1 MENRPKII
9 VTGGAGF
16 IGSHTVVELIEA
28 GYMPVIIDD
37 FSNSQ
42 EWIIDCLCILAE
54 SAIMYYNV
62 DCKNY
67 ETMHEIFMGLGDI
80 EGIIH
85 FAAFK
90 SVGESVSS
98 PLKYYNN
105 NIGSLTTI
113 LQLVEDFSIPK
124 LVFSSSCTVYGQAD
138 QLPVTELTPIKK
150 AESPYGYTKQV
161 GEQLINDTLK
171 DGAVILRYFNPIGA
185 HPSGLIGELPNGKPE
200 NLVPYI
206 TQTAAGIRDE
216 LQVFGNDYNTLDG
229 TCLRDY
235 IHVVDLA
242 RAHVKALQYLDD
254 NCATNTFNVGTG
266 KGNSVLEM
274 INTFEAVNQVKLN
287 YKIVPRREGDIEQI
301 YADTTKA
308 NTVLKW
314 KAQYGI
320 KEALRDA
327 WNWELKIQ
335 EMKLSA

>member
-1 MENRPKII
+1 METRPKII

-16 IGSHTVVELIEA
+16 IGSHTVVELINA

-37 FSNSQ
+37 FSNSK
-42 EWIIDCLCILAE
+42 EWIIDRLCILTQ
-54 SAIMYYNV
+54 SAIMYYKV

-67 ETMHEIFMGLGDI
+67 ETMHEIFTGLGDI

-85 FAAFK
+85 FAAYK
-90 SVGESVSS
+90 SVGESVGS
-98 PLKYYNN
+98 PLKYYQNN
-105 NIGSLTTI
+105 VGSLTTI
-113 LQLVEDFSIPK
+113 LQLIDKFNIPK

-161 GEQLINDTLK
+161 GEQLINDVK
-171 DGAVILRYFNPIGA
+171 KEGAVILRYFNPIGA
-185 HPSGLIGELPNGKPE
+185 HSSGLIGELPNGKPE

-206 TQTAAGIRDE
+206 TQTAIGIRE
-216 LQVFGNDYNTLDG
+216 QLQVFGNDYNTQDG

-242 RAHVKALQYLDD
+242 RAHVKALQYLDE
-254 NCATNTFNVGTG
+254 NSTTETFNVGTG

-274 INTFEAVNQVKLN
+274 IETFEKVNQIKLN
-287 YKIVPRREGDIEQI
+287 YKIVPRRIGDIEQI

-308 NTVLKW
+308 NEVLKW
-314 KAQYGI
+314 KAKYGI
-320 KEALRDA
+320 KEALKDA
-327 WNWELKIQ
+327 WKWELNIR
-335 EMKLSA
+335 EMKFSA

>member
-1 MENRPKII
+1 METKPQII

-42 EWIIDCLCILAE
+42 EWIIDRLCTLTR
-54 SAIMYYNV
+54 STIMYYNV

-67 ETMHEIFMGLGDI
+67 ETMHEIFMGLGHVT
-80 EGIIH
+80 GIIH

-90 SVGESVSS
+90 SVGESVDL

-105 NIGSLTTI
+105 NIGSLATI
-113 LQLVEDFSIPK
+113 LQLVEDFNIPK
-124 LVFSSSCTVYGQAD
+124 LVFSSSCTVYGQAN
-138 QLPVTELTPIKK
+138 QLPVTELTPIKA

-161 GEQLINDTLK
+161 GEQMINDTLK
-171 DGAVILRYFNPIGA
+171 EGAVILRYFNPIGA

-206 TQTAAGIRDE
+206 TQTAVGIREE
-216 LQVFGNDYNTLDG
+216 LQIFGNDYNTLDG

-242 RAHVKALQYLDD
+242 KAHVKALQYLDE
-254 NCATNTFNVGTG
+254 NKATDTFNVGTG

-274 INTFEAVNQVKLN
+274 VETFETVNNTKLN
-287 YKIVPRREGDIEQI
+287 YKIVPRRAGDIEQI
-301 YADTTKA
+301 YADTKKA

-327 WNWELKIQ
+327 WNWELNIQ
-335 EMKLSA
+335 ETKWSA

>member
-16 IGSHTVVELIEA
+16 IGSHTVVELIDA

-42 EWIIDCLCILAE
+42 EWIIDRLCILTR
-54 SAIMYYNV
+54 SAIMYYNI

-67 ETMHEIFMGLGDI
+67 ETMHEVFSGLDDI
-80 EGIIH
+80 AGVIH

-90 SVGESVSS
+90 SVGESVDL

-105 NIGSLTTI
+105 NIVTLSTI
-113 LQLVEDFSIPK
+113 LQLVKDFKIPK

-138 QLPVTELTPIKK
+138 QLPVTELAPIKK

-161 GEQLINDTLK
+161 GEQMINDSLK
-171 DGAVILRYFNPIGA
+171 EGAVILRYFNPIGA

-206 TQTAAGIRDE
+206 TQTAVGLRE
-216 LQVFGNDYNTLDG
+216 QLQVFGDDYNTKDG

-242 RAHVKALQYLDD
+242 KAHVKALEYLD
-254 NCATNTFNVGTG
+254 NNTTTNTFNVGTG

-274 INTFEAVNQVKLN
+274 VETFEAVNKLKLN
-287 YKIVPRREGDIEQI
+287 YKVVPRREGDIEQI
-301 YADTTKA
+301 FADTTKA
-308 NTVLKW
+308 NSILMWEAK
-314 KAQYGI
+314 YGI

-327 WNWELKIQ
+327 WNWELNIQ

>member
-1 MENRPKII
+1 METRPKII
-9 VTGGAGF
+9 VTGGAGY
-16 IGSHTVVELIEA
+16 IGSHTVVELIDA

-42 EWIIDCLCILAE
+42 EWIIDRLCILTH

-62 DCKNY
+62 DCQNY

-90 SVGESVSS
+90 SVSESVEV

-113 LQLVEDFSIPK
+113 MQLVEDFNISK
-124 LVFSSSCTVYGQAD
+124 LVFSSSCTVYGEAD
-138 QLPVTELTPIKK
+138 QLPVTELTPIKQ

-161 GEQLINDTLK
+161 GEQLINDAK
-171 DGAVILRYFNPIGA
+171 KEGAVILRYFNPIGA
-185 HPSGLIGELPNGKPE
+185 HPSGLIGELPSGEPE

-206 TQTAAGIRDE
+206 TQTAVGLRE
-216 LQVFGNDYNTLDG
+216 QLQIFGDDYNTLDG

-242 RAHVKALQYLDD
+242 KAHVKALQYLDE
-254 NCATNTFNVGTG
+254 NKATNTFNVGTG

-274 INTFEAVNQVKLN
+274 VKTFETVNNIKLN
-287 YKIVPRREGDIEQI
+287 YKIVPRRAGDIEQI
-301 YADTTKA
+301 YADTKKA
-308 NTVLKW
+308 NTILKW

-320 KEALRDA
+320 KEALKDA
-327 WNWELKIQ
+327 WNWELNIQ